1 MDTHSLKIFDF
12 VVSHL
17 QVRGRLRL
25 EFLNSLTREFG
36 LHLLG
41 WVYEDGSGWGLHRI
55 VPANHHLR
63 ARVLLQVRRI
73 LCELS
78 VFGGGG
84 CRLVTNHNVHVALLR
99 RGALGAPVPDG
110 AVAWV
115 LWEIFI
121 DFFAITTGAL
131 APPAEAAVVR
141 FPLPL
146 ALCTPRNF
154 FWRVVHFFITMRGT
168 CEGTK
173 STLVLFFHHLNSV
186 GSYYNVLFTFFC
198 SNNARSFRLK

>member
-1 MDTHSLKIFDF
+1 MDTHSLKIFNF

-41 WVYEDGSGWGLHRI
+41 WILEDGSGWGLHRI

-78 VFGGGG
+78 VRGL
-84 CRLVTNHNVHVALLR
+84 RLVTNHNVHVALLR
-99 RGALGAPVPDG
+99 RGTLGAPVPDG
-110 AVAWV
+110 AVAWM

-141 FPLPL
+141 FPLPF

-154 FWRVVHFFITMRGT
+154 FWRVVHFFITVRGT
-168 CEGTK
+168 CK
-173 STLVLFFHHLNSV
+173 YKVDISVLFFV
-186 GSYYNVLFTFFC
+186 IFID
-198 SNNARSFRLK
+198 